1 MSHRLL
7 ARVLLAAAVAIAPWP
22 EQASLAQSSGKPSAS
37 SDLRSRF
44 PGRRVGGG
52 TRGVCTS
59 RFVAHLVPSSSVYAP
74 GSVPVLA
81 LLQGP
86 SPEASPLL
94 MEFRPYLPGGL
105 ASAGAV
111 PGQQVRLPASEA
123 GITLFNLPPLPG
135 PTVWES
141 SYLCGGDGS
150 GLGGGGGSAGAGSG
164 SLSIVSDGPPP
175 AISLLVKDRSDED
188 RSAEALL
195 NGLRSSCGQTVN
207 TREVAE
213 RFGLADAISDDW
225 PERLPVRC
233 PR

>member
-1 MSHRLL
+1 M
-7 ARVLLAAAVAIAPWP
+7 
-22 EQASLAQSSGKPSAS
+22 
-37 SDLRSRF
+37 
-44 PGRRVGGG
+44 
-52 TRGVCTS
+52 
-59 RFVAHLVPSSSVYAP
+59 
-74 GSVPVLA
+74 
-81 LLQGP
+81 
-86 SPEASPLL
+86 
-94 MEFRPYLPGGL
+94 
-105 ASAGAV
+105 
-111 PGQQVRLPASEA
+111 RLPASEA